1 MKKLLSMAA
10 GGLALLASFSAF
22 SADYLIDMRTPAEF
36 SEGHLKGALN
46 IEYQNILNGAEALN
60 ISRETDTIRVYCRSG
75 HRAGIA
81 LETLRNAGFRNVENL
96 GGFEKLAETMPVEK

>member
-22 SADYLIDMRTPAEF
+22 SADYLSDVRTPAEF

>member
-22 SADYLIDMRTPAEF
+22 SADYLIDVRTPAEF

-46 IEYQNILNGAEALN
+46 IEYQNILNGAEARRWPPL
-60 ISRETDTIRVYCRSG
+60 SARTSTSSKTR
-75 HRAGIA
+75 
-81 LETLRNAGFRNVENL
+81 
-96 GGFEKLAETMPVEK
+96 